1 MIWLKNPVWALYA
14 TLVAVFLPT
23 GILPAAWQANV
34 NRGMTVVA
42 FGVWLLAVICYRRRV
57 TITGTAWWMLAFIVW
72 SLATLIWAED
82 FGVAW
87 IGIQTYVLRLVLF
100 LILIAN
106 EVRARKQLDGLMGTL
121 ALCGWILVASSA
133 VVIASEGY
141 SPGERL
147 YVFGMN
153 ENSTGILALLT
164 MVGIL
169 WSGTRMHDRPRTA
182 ARIAGFVFIGLALV
196 VTATSGSRG
205 SALSFAIALAAF
217 WVWRPTRV
225 WGILGL
231 VLFLAAIAFAPSI
244 FATLYARFAVE
255 RGDTLLGNREE
266 LWLAAWRMILDHPWL
281 GVGVNNAPRA
291 MVRYAGAARGIG
303 QYPIMPVHNPVLTIW
318 AETGMIGILLYL
330 GVLASALLAF
340 VRSWLRDRRA
350 RQTIGSFPTMR

>member
-1 MIWLKNPVWALYA
+1 MKAMNYPFATRYPLRQVSLVTLTIALSCIAGASGAVYHSPIPLLLAATGICLMAAFVIWLKNPVWALYA

-121 ALCGWILVASSA
+121 ALCGWILVVSSA

-196 VTATSGSRG
+196 VTATSGSRWKC
-205 SALSFAIALAAF
+205 AF
-217 WVWRPTRV
+217 VCHCACR
-225 WGILGL
+225 
-231 VLFLAAIAFAPSI
+231 
-244 FATLYARFAVE
+244 
-255 RGDTLLGNREE
+255 LLGMAPDARLGNTWPGPFPGGHRVCAIY
-266 LWLAAWRMILDHPWL
+266 LRHPICPL
-281 GVGVNNAPRA
+281 RSGTRRYAPRK
-291 MVRYAGAARGIG
+291 
-303 QYPIMPVHNPVLTIW
+303 
-318 AETGMIGILLYL
+318 
-330 GVLASALLAF
+330 S
-340 VRSWLRDRRA
+340 
-350 RQTIGSFPTMR
+350 